1 MKISIKWKSCSDNKP
16 TQSGRYLLCFQGI
29 RKDNGQPVYDWCE
42 GRYDHEKD
50 AWYVSKIKNYTH
62 VKLYRWGCVTLP
74 PKPSENHP

>member
-16 TQSGRYLLCFQGI
+16 TQSGRYLLCFYGI

-50 AWYVSKIKNYTH
+50 V
-62 VKLYRWGCVTLP
+62 
-74 PKPSENHP
+74 

>member
-42 GRYDHEKD
+42 GRYDHEKRRLVYQQNQKLHTHQAAPLGICD
-50 AWYVSKIKNYTH
+50 AAAKTV
-62 VKLYRWGCVTLP
+62 
-74 PKPSENHP
+74 